1 MGLIAIP
8 IHYGLS
14 DSRHYFLDQ
23 FSSKIKM
30 QTIQYRKSRISEMKE
45 DEYTKSLAKN
55 QVCAIFHM
63 RDIRKFYPNF

>member
-1 MGLIAIP
+1 
-8 IHYGLS
+8 
-14 DSRHYFLDQ
+14 
-23 FSSKIKM
+23 M

-63 RDIRKFYPNF
+63 GGIRKFYPNFLKLCVVAVNQQKHVFEFPNA